1 MHTSH
6 FSQFSFGCKHPTWFI
21 YKQYKT
27 ISQFLVF
34 FCRNIHSP
42 SLNPVCLQSQ
52 CLHENL
58 ALKTSYFKCYH
69 YRIFLKNIYIYIY
82 STCILFIHVCS
93 YKVCE
98 RPYKSTFVVHIV
110 LLCPCSHRLRSLIP
124 VCSRSLCRNTIFAVF
139 KVNCWLLFNICYFFY
154 NKNNLTLT
162 PCPDIVND
170 HAQTHNFC

>member
-1 MHTSH
+1 MKMNRGGFHQPIYAQCHSASIFYKKNVN
-6 FSQFSFGCKHPTWFI
+6 FSVFLQKYSFAKFEPCVSSKSMSPRKFS
-21 YKQYKT
+21 
-27 ISQFLVF
+27 
-34 FCRNIHSP
+34 
-42 SLNPVCLQSQ
+42 
-52 CLHENL
+52 
-58 ALKTSYFKCYH
+58 
-69 YRIFLKNIYIYIY
+69 LKNLLFQMLPLPHFFKKYIYIY

-98 RPYKSTFVVHIV
+98 RLYKSTFVVHIV

>member
-82 STCILFIHVCS
+82 TAPVYFLFMFVPIKSVRDHTNLPSLSTLSCYVRVVIDYGHSYLCVVDPCAEIQFLQCS
-93 YKVCE
+93 KLTVGCFL
-98 RPYKSTFVVHIV
+98 TFV
-110 LLCPCSHRLRSLIP
+110 
-124 VCSRSLCRNTIFAVF
+124 IFSII
-139 KVNCWLLFNICYFFY
+139 KI
-154 NKNNLTLT
+154 T
-162 PCPDIVND
+162 
-170 HAQTHNFC
+170 